1 MLRFLFRCITANQQ
15 FLWTMLA
22 AFDEDDDVPAH
33 LLHAG
38 AAGEESKAAHH
49 VITPEA
55 ADKVRETKDLGLF
68 PSVWIID
75 NDFKAQ

>member
-1 MLRFLFRCITANQQ
+1 MLRLRCITANQQ

-22 AFDEDDDVPAH
+22 AFDEDGDVPGH

-55 ADKVRETKDLGLF
+55 AEKVRDLGLGIGWVGF
-68 PSVWIID
+68 GL
-75 NDFKAQ
+75 